1 MLHIT
6 SGETL
11 FEKLFRLGG
20 EVLAWRDPLDEGPV
34 PGGLSLTEL
43 SDLRAEY
50 IAGELGIPLG
60 EVQRQFW
67 LRDEWLDGARN
78 EDEIVLWFRNTLREE
93 LQLLQILDWFAA
105 QPGLNVTLVRAHAW
119 REPLEEL
126 FRQRRPVTE
135 AAYDLAQRAWAAFRS
150 PDPSELLSVAR
161 AEMPVL
167 LDFLREYPSVE
178 NGLSRSEQ
186 RVLEAVAAGS
196 PGEWA
201 GTHWLMGLQSGA
213 RPLLTQDPVRL
224 TEDGRA
230 VLEGRAD
237 WLELHENSRWMG
249 GVLLESGGPLWRWR
263 ESALTLER
271 QP

>member
-11 FEKLFRLGG
+11 FETLFGLGG
-20 EVLAWRDPLDEGPV
+20 EVLAWRDPLEEGPV
-34 PGGLSLTEL
+34 PAGLSLAEL

-67 LRDEWLDGARN
+67 LRDEWLEGARN
-78 EDEIVLWFRNTLREE
+78 EDEIVLWFRDTVREE
-93 LQLLQILDWFAA
+93 LQLLQVLDWCAA
-105 QPGLNVTLVRAHAW
+105 QPGLNVTFVRARAW
-119 REPLEEL
+119 QAPLEEL
-126 FRQRRPVTE
+126 FRTRRRVGE
-135 AAYDLAQRAWAAFRS
+135 ADYDLARRAWEAFRS
-150 PDPSELLSVAR
+150 PDPSELLSIAR

-186 RVLEAVAAGS
+186 RALEAVAAGS
-196 PGEWA
+196 PGEWM
-201 GTHWLMGLQSGA
+201 GTRWLRGLQSGE

-237 WLELHENSRWMG
+237 WLAFHEICRWMG
-249 GVLLESGGPLWRWR
+249 GVLLESGAPLWRWR